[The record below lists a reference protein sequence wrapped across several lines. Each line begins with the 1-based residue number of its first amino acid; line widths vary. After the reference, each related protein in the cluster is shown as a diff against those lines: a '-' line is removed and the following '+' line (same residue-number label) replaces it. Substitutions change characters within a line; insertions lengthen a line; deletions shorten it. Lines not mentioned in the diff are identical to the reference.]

1 MKLKVDFVYLWI
13 CCQNWSRVSRII
25 CFHLFV
31 IHCIEFY
38 MATQFRSSDCKV
50 MDSETQFLTI
60 CPHECFYKFLIV
72 NFFRR
77 RIVQQTTGAEGQ
89 QCGMACSSCSIMWST
104 NPVTD
109 YHVIP
114 ILWQTVKMSHDVTRH
129 TAMCHMMWQL
139 VRMCDIFTQRCD
151 DCLWLTES
159 LSNET
164 PPQYLLLIK
173 LNGADNI
180 LNNQMRPFLEKK
192 FTILKLNYLLK
203 SELNW
208 HGVNWDWAIY

>member
-1 MKLKVDFVYLWI
+1 M
-13 CCQNWSRVSRII
+13 
-25 CFHLFV
+25 
-31 IHCIEFY
+31 
-38 MATQFRSSDCKV
+38 
-50 MDSETQFLTI
+50 
-60 CPHECFYKFLIV
+60 FLIV

-77 RIVQQTTGAEGQ
+77 RIVQQTTGTEGQ
-89 QCGMACSSCSIMWST
+89 QCGIACSSCSIMWST

-151 DCLWLTES
+151 DCLWLSES

-164 PPQYLLLIK
+164 PPQYLLIK

-180 LNNQMRPFLEKK
+180 LNNQMRPFLEKT
-192 FTILKLNYLLK
+192 FTILKLTIC
-203 SELNW
+203 SSLNW
-208 HGVNWDWAIY
+208 TGMGSIETGQYINSNNGNLNHLSLKYEL